1 MKKNI
6 LKYGKMI
13 PIIILVLMFL
23 VSCGSRTS
31 VSDPVTV
38 TETKEIKEI
47 VRDTIVWVEKDSV
60 QSIIQIDC
68 LDKSNPQI
76 KTINKRQG
84 RILKPPQL
92 TLQGNKLTI
101 DCKAEAEQ
109 LALKLYDKYIKEHKK
124 QVLIKEIEKPFKW
137 YHKTLMWL
145 GGIALL
151 FTIIGFVVKKK

>member
-47 VRDTIVWVEKDSV
+47 VRDTIVWIEKDSV

-76 KTINKRQG
+76 KTINERQG
-84 RILKPPQL
+84 RILKSPQL

-151 FTIIGFVVKKK
+151 LTIIGFVIKKK